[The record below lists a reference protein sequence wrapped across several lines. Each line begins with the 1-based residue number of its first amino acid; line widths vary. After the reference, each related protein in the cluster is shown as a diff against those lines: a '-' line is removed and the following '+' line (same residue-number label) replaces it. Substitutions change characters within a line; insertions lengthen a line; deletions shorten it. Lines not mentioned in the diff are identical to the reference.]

1 MSSIQ
6 AELGTL
12 DYISMAADQQHP
24 DIQACRTA
32 ISNLQLE
39 DIPIG
44 NSQTKLLCDVSTG
57 TPRPIVPPSWRS
69 TVFHAI
75 HSHPSIRITRKLVA
89 SKFVWHGLNKQIG
102 LWTKQC
108 IACQKSKIQRHVKSP
123 VTPYPLT
130 NARFQHINI
139 DIVGPLPSS
148 QGHRYRLTMVD
159 RFTRWPE
166 AVPLKD
172 ATAHSCAQ
180 AFLATWISRFGIPA
194 HLSSDRGPQFT
205 SAIWASLYHALGI
218 HLHHTTA
225 FHPQANG
232 LVERFHRH
240 LKSALMARLTGPDW
254 VAELLWVLLGIR
266 TAPKEDLNC
275 SSAELV
281 YGTPL
286 SVPGDFWPSTAAP
299 SHSPDSA
306 FLPWLRGVVQKQNP
320 IPMSRHGSTST
331 NMPPELTNCL
341 YVFLRQDSHR
351 RPLAAPYEG
360 PFKVLQRGAKSFQI
374 DIGGRTETVSVDRL
388 KPAHVDITQPVTVA
402 PGKRR
407 GRPPRQ

>member
-1 MSSIQ
+1 MEGRRFAVFTDHKPLTFAFSKLSDPWSSHQQRQLAAISEFTTDIRHIAGKKNCVADALSRASVSSIQ
-6 AELGTL
+6 AELGNL
-12 DYISMAADQQHP
+12 DYIAMAADQQHP
-24 DIQACRTA
+24 DIQAYRTA

-75 HSHPSIRITRKLVA
+75 HNLSHLSIRTTRKLVA

-148 QGHRYRLTMVD
+148 QGHRYLLTMVD

-180 AFLATWISRFGIPA
+180 VFLATWISRFGIPA
-194 HLSSDRGPQFT
+194 HLSSNRGPQFT
-205 SAIWASLYHALGI
+205 SAIWASLYHALDI
-218 HLHHTTA
+218 LLHHTTA

-240 LKSALMARLTGPDW
+240 LKSALMARSTGPDW
-254 VAELLWVLLGIR
+254 VAELPWVLLPCLVFALLLRKISTVLR
-266 TAPKEDLNC
+266 PNLFMEPLFLSLMILASY
-275 SSAELV
+275 SSSF
-281 YGTPL
+281 
-286 SVPGDFWPSTAAP
+286 SVS
-299 SHSPDSA
+299 
-306 FLPWLRGVVQKQNP
+306 
-320 IPMSRHGSTST
+320 
-331 NMPPELTNCL
+331 
-341 YVFLRQDSHR
+341 
-351 RPLAAPYEG
+351 
-360 PFKVLQRGAKSFQI
+360 
-374 DIGGRTETVSVDRL
+374 
-388 KPAHVDITQPVTVA
+388 
-402 PGKRR
+402 
-407 GRPPRQ
+407 